1 MIYLII
7 SSSWDEKDASSKEE
21 IDYFA
26 LPNYEQNEERTQLD
40 VFTMRSI
47 ISSEKVILI

>member
-26 LPNYEQNEERTQLD
+26 LPNYDQNDEKTQLD
-40 VFTMRSI
+40 VFAMRSI
-47 ISSEKVILI
+47 LSSEKVILL